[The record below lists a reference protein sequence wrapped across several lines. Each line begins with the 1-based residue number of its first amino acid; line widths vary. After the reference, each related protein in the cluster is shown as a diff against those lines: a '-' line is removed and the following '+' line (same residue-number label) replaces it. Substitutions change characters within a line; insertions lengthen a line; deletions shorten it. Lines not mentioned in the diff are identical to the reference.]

1 MSLPTPAFDDPKHH
15 LRIYKG
21 DCLDIL
27 AQIPPSS
34 VDLVFADRP
43 YFLSNGGITCHAGKM
58 VSNLHDEELKRHI
71 RMTTQQA
78 IRAAS
83 EIIRENRE
91 NGELEGILNRNRIA
105 ALKCLLGIAKASS
118 ESQEPSNTE
127 S

>member
-15 LRIYKG
+15 LRIYQG

-34 VDLVFADRP
+34 VDLIFADPP
-43 YFLSNGGITCHAGKM
+43 YSLSNGGITCRAGKM
-58 VSNLHDEELKRHI
+58 VPNLHDEAPRRHI
-71 RMTTQQA
+71 PMTTQQA
-78 IRAAS
+78 IKVVE
-83 EIIRENRE
+83 EIILENRE

-105 ALKCLLGIAKASS
+105 ALNRLLRTAKASS
-118 ESQEPSNTE
+118 ESQETSNTE